1 MRFCRRPRPDGKWRA
16 RYRDPSGREHAR
28 HFRRKLDAQRW
39 LDSQEAAKT
48 RGEWLDPAL
57 ARVPVSEWAGQWLAG
72 QSQLKASTRERYEGL
87 LRRHVL
93 PRWGSLPLASITH
106 ADVVGWVAELAASG
120 LSASTV
126 RHAHRVFAML
136 LGLAVR
142 DGRLSR
148 NPAERVSLP
157 RVRRVDKRFLDHDQ
171 VAELADAAGPY
182 RLVVL
187 VLAYCGLRFAELAA
201 LRVRRVDLLRR
212 RLEVAESV
220 TEIAGRVVF
229 GTPKTD
235 QRRWV
240 PLPRSLATEL
250 GAELAGKG
258 PDDLVFT
265 SPEGGPLRINNFR
278 TRCFDPAAARAGLPG
293 LTPHELRHTAASL
306 AVSAGANVKAVQRL
320 LGHASASMTLDV
332 YSGLFDDDLEAVAD
346 LLDAGAAR
354 ARADCQVPVPMRT
367 RCGPR
372 PRNRPFGGPPV
383 APDRGSELGWR
394 GVGRVGLEPTTDGL

>member
-1 MRFCRRPRPDGKWRA
+1 MTRATSRRGSTPGQPEVGSIQKRPDGKWRA
-16 RYRDPSGREHAR
+16 RHRDPSGREHAR

-39 LDSQEAAKT
+39 LDAQEVAKT

-57 ARVPVSEWAGQWLAG
+57 ARVPVREWAGQWLAG

-93 PRWGSLPLASITH
+93 PRWGSVPLASITH
-106 ADVVGWVAELAASG
+106 ADVVGWIAELTASG

-148 NPAERVSLP
+148 NPAERVPLP
-157 RVRRVDKRFLDHDQ
+157 RVRRADKQFLDHDQ
-171 VAELADAAGPY
+171 VAELAEAAGPY

-187 VLAYCGLRFAELAA
+187 VLAYCGLRFGELAA

-220 TEIAGRVVF
+220 TEVAGRVVF
-229 GTPKTD
+229 GTPKTH

-240 PLPRSLATEL
+240 PLPRSLAAEL

-265 SPEGGPLRINNFR
+265 SPEGGPLRVNNFR
-278 TRCFDPAAARAGLPG
+278 TRYFDRAAARAGLPR

-320 LGHASASMTLDV
+320 LGHASAYMTLDV

-354 ARADCQVPVPMRT
+354 ARADCQVPVPVRRML
-367 RCGPR
+367 
-372 PRNRPFGGPPV
+372 FGRS
-383 APDRGSELGWR
+383 A
-394 GVGRVGLEPTTDGL
+394 T